1 MIRGAGNEV
10 QNKRRKSGYNK
21 RMADSKDV
29 LEQQF
34 LEMRWRALSLAADF
48 DRIQRAAGGAG
59 TIREDPRVAKL
70 RRGLEVVLSESPD
83 RAERFQMIF
92 SDMTP
97 PPK

>member
-1 MIRGAGNEV
+1 MKFKTKGENPDTIFC
-10 QNKRRKSGYNK
+10 
-21 RMADSKDV
+21 MAESKDI
-29 LEQQF
+29 LEQQY

-48 DRIQRAAGGAG
+48 DRIQRASGGAG
-59 TIREDPRVAKL
+59 VMREDPRVAKL
-70 RRGLEVVLSESPD
+70 RRGLEVVLSESGD

>member
-1 MIRGAGNEV
+1 
-10 QNKRRKSGYNK
+10 
-21 RMADSKDV
+21 MAESKDI

-48 DRIQRAAGGAG
+48 DRIQRASGGAG
-59 TIREDPRVAKL
+59 VMKADPRIAKL
-70 RRGLEVVLSESPD
+70 RRGLEVVLSDSPSPD
-83 RAERFQMIF
+83 RAERFQMVF